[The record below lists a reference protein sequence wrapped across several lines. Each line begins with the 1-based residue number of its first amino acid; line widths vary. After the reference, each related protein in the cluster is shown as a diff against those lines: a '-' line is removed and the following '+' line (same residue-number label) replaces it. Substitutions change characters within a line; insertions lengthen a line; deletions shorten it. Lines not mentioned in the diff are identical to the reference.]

1 MYPLTALLPAS
12 SGSFL
17 GSANCSWVYSRR
29 GASRQRCHARIARRS
44 VVTLLLTH
52 LVCGFTSLAA
62 GVQGLIATGHDSR
75 IDLKWTPAE
84 TREVAG
90 YDIFRSVD
98 GSGTFQ
104 KMNARPHVP
113 HIYSDFIGS
122 NDRTYFYRV
131 VPVAGRAVPDAG
143 DSPVVSA
150 RTRKMSDDELLTSVQ
165 EATFRYFW
173 DYGHPISGL
182 ARERNHAGDR
192 VTTGGTGFGLMVI
205 MVGAERCF
213 VTREQ
218 AAARVLRMVTFLQE
232 KAERFH
238 GAWPHW
244 LNGAT
249 GQLIPFSVAKFDDG
263 ADLVETSFLMQGMLT
278 VRQYFDRHD
287 PTEVEIRRRVTE
299 LWRGVEWDWF
309 LQSPGSRKLY
319 WHWSPRHGWKKNLA
333 IGGRFNECMIT
344 YLLAIA
350 SPTHAIP
357 PECYYEGWAASAQY
371 ASESTSFGISQ
382 WVGRPMG
389 GPLFFTH
396 YSFLG
401 FDPRNKRDRFC
412 DYFENNRNISLV
424 HHAYAIAN
432 PKGHKGYGPLVW
444 GLTASDGPD
453 RYAASAPDR
462 DTGTV
467 APTAAL
473 SAMPYTPEASIAAL
487 KYYYHTLGPRLWGAF
502 GFYDA
507 FNLDRDWFARSYI
520 AINQGPIVCMIENY
534 RTGLCWRMF
543 MANPEIAPMLKAIG
557 WQTTR

>member
-1 MYPLTALLPAS
+1 MVALILMASVCLCACRAAVVRTLTA
-12 SGSFL
+12 
-17 GSANCSWVYSRR
+17 V
-29 GASRQRCHARIARRS
+29 
-44 VVTLLLTH
+44 
-52 LVCGFTSLAA
+52 
-62 GVQGLIATGHDSR
+62 GHDSR
-75 IDLKWTPAE
+75 IDLRWMPPDTADL
-84 TREVAG
+84 AG
-90 YDIFRSVD
+90 YHIYRSDD
-98 GSGTFQ
+98 GREPFTRL
-104 KMNARPHVP
+104 NERLHVP
-113 HIYSDFIGS
+113 QVYSDFIGS
-122 NDRTYFYRV
+122 NDRTIFYRV
-131 VPVAGRAVPDAG
+131 VPVSRRAVADAEA
-143 DSPVVSA
+143 STVVSA
-150 RTRKMSDDELLTSVQ
+150 RTRKMTDDELLTSVQ

-173 DYGHPISGL
+173 DYGHPNSGL
-182 ARERNHAGDR
+182 ARERNHDRDR
-192 VTTGGTGFGLMVI
+192 VTIGGSGFGVMAI
-205 MVGAERCF
+205 MVGAERGF
-213 VTREQ
+213 VTRAQ

-244 LNGAT
+244 LDGAT
-249 GQLIPFSVAKFDDG
+249 GQTIPFSVAKFDDG
-263 ADLVETSFLMQGMLT
+263 ADLVETSFMMQGLLT
-278 VRQYFDRHD
+278 VRQYFDRQD
-287 PTEVEIRRRVTE
+287 PVEEAIRRRVTE

-357 PECYYEGWAASAQY
+357 PECYYEGWAASPQY
-371 ASESTSFGISQ
+371 ATESSFFGIRQ
-382 WVGRPMG
+382 WVGRPTG

-412 DYFENNRNISLV
+412 DYFENNRNISLI
-424 HHAYAIAN
+424 HRAYAIAN
-432 PKGHKGYGPLVW
+432 PKGHQGYGPLVW

-453 RYAASAPDR
+453 RYTASAPDR

-487 KYYYHTLGPRLWGAF
+487 KYYYHTLGPRLWGEF
-502 GFYDA
+502 GFHDA
-507 FNLDRDWFARSYI
+507 FNLDRDWFARSYL
-520 AINQGPIVCMIENY
+520 AIDQGPIVCMIENY